1 MKSLK
6 EIYGLREMSVEVPDE
21 NVAALRKVI
30 KQATQLGLLPGEAE
44 AWIPK
49 KSKYVAK
56 SADDAEAEPAPQA
69 AEPAAKKA
77 KQGKGKKGK
86 EPEAPARQPIP
97 TDPAVKADLDKSQS
111 AWDSLNQKVAEPSP
125 FKSNVK
131 SEPMKGPEFDP
142 TGIHPDYDMPQF
154 DAPKSANVKLN
165 KQGQPMKDVDAGSPD
180 FSAMPKKKSK
190 LANFFKK
197 KGPEFTDNPYE
208 VEPSK
213 PAVKGAAPD
222 VSKFLGEPE
231 EQEPGSAGQDAM
243 DDLHGFL
250 GKNPAQPK
258 RSAGNDAMG
267 DLDFAL
273 HGKTKRRK

>member
-1 MKSLK
+1 MAKTLK
-6 EIYGLREMSVEVPDE
+6 ELYGLREMSVEVPDE
-21 NVAALRKVI
+21 DLPALRKVI
-30 KQATQLGLLPGEAE
+30 KQATQLGILPADAN
-44 AWIPK
+44 AWVPK
-49 KSKYVAK
+49 KSKYVAQPT
-56 SADDAEAEPAPQA
+56 DDEPAPTA
-69 AEPAAKKA
+69 AEPTKKQAK
-77 KQGKGKKGK
+77 GKGKKVK

-111 AWDSLNQKVAEPSP
+111 AWDSLNQKVSEPSP

-165 KQGQPMKDVDAGSPD
+165 KQGQPMKEPEAGSPD
-180 FSAMPKKKSK
+180 FSAMPKKKSR

-213 PAVKGAAPD
+213 PAAKGAAPD